1 MEPEPNSV
9 DLLQRTYAGDLEA
22 LEELVTRHRDWLWS
36 YVRKKMSRS
45 HRAFEAS
52 EDVVQDI
59 VRKLLERGP
68 AFVPRNEDEFRLF
81 VATIVMNRLRDR
93 HDWIHAE
100 RRDKDREVAI
110 TKIGDAKK
118 SGPGVATK
126 VAESEEKE
134 RQQRLLALALEL
146 VSPDDASLIRSI
158 RIEQKSY
165 REIGDSLGI
174 EASAV
179 RMRCRRAETRLGRMM
194 RQIESGELSELQ
206 ERMSDL
212 SEVED

>member
-9 DLLQRTYAGDLEA
+9 DLLQRTYAGDREA
-22 LEELVTRHRDWLWS
+22 LEELVTRHRDWLWG

-110 TKIGDAKK
+110 TKIGDAGK

-126 VAESEEKE
+126 VAEADEKA
-134 RQQRLLALALEL
+134 RQQQLLALALEL
-146 VSPDDASLIRSI
+146 VAPEDASLIRSI

-165 REIGDSLGI
+165 REIGESLGL

-194 RQIESGELSELQ
+194 RQIEAGDTSELE
-206 ERMSDL
+206 ERMNDL
-212 SEVED
+212 DGSSE